1 VLALIISDYDNDWP
15 VLQDGVCIVAAVTV
29 FLVIDN
35 AATCIVLTTTWRTA
49 NKTTDTT
56 KLRAVP
62 TQWFRH

>member
-1 VLALIISDYDNDWP
+1 VLALIISDYDNDWL

-29 FLVIDN
+29 LLVIDN
-35 AATCIVLTTTWRTA
+35 AATCIVLTTWRAA

-56 KLRAVP
+56 ELRAVP